1 MNGCRVK
8 YWSIAVGWA
17 LACAG
22 AAAAQPVIHA
32 PPAQPP
38 SPVTT
43 AAIAGAE
50 ARAPYPSFASI
61 PPSPKDVRSVAAWK
75 ASVIE
80 IKTEGADLV
89 RLIAAQPWTLNDT
102 EAWAADERA
111 IATPPP
117 QIAVGGDT
125 EAFVAA
131 MRERAMPP
139 PPLHHAAGAQA
150 ASHP

>member
-8 YWSIAVGWA
+8 YWGVAAGWV

-22 AAAAQPVIHA
+22 AAAAQPAISPPSA
-32 PPAQPP
+32 PQP

-61 PPSPKDVRSVAAWK
+61 PAFPKDVRSVAAWK
-75 ASVIE
+75 ASVIS
-80 IKTEGADLV
+80 IKAEGADLV
-89 RLIAAQPWTLNDT
+89 RLIAAEPWTLNNT

-117 QIAVGGDT
+117 PVAVGGDT

-131 MRERAMPP
+131 MRERATPP
-139 PPLHHAAGAQA
+139 PPLHHTAGAQP